1 MKGLVS
7 TIALAAMIAFS
18 STTGASA
25 NVPTG
30 YEVKGSTFYTLVNN
44 RVVQTT
50 VAPGSWWSI
59 FTGFRPVIDGREGGA
74 NADPSGCGN

>member
-1 MKGLVS
+1 MKGLISAV
-7 TIALAAMIAFS
+7 ALAAMIAITS
-18 STTGASA
+18 TGASA

-44 RVVQTT
+44 RVVQTA

-59 FTGFRPVIDGREGGA
+59 FTGFRPVSDGREGGA
-74 NADPSGCGN
+74 NADPAGCGK